1 MNMRSFLSRVS
12 YVFFIITTV
21 FISAEAFTQ
30 DSWPSSIRYKISK
43 INKTLI
49 MNGKFTTIE
58 KKASEDV
65 IYSVLEYQISGLDT
79 GNPVLEKFIHG
90 KKHPKGSRQLVRL
103 KTSHNGNIFLGQD
116 EPDISHNDGFVVLI
130 TIFPAQRLIIHSFQN
145 ESIESCICASQ
156 IVCEY

>member
-1 MNMRSFLSRVS
+1 MRSFLFRVS
-12 YVFFIITTV
+12 YVFLIITMV

-30 DSWPSSIRYKISK
+30 DSCPSSIRYKISK
-43 INKTLI
+43 INKILI
-49 MNGKFTTIE
+49 MDGKFTTIE
-58 KKASEDV
+58 KNASDDV

-90 KKHPKGSRQLVRL
+90 KKHPKGTRQLVRL

-116 EPDISHNDGFVVLI
+116 EPDIPYNDGFFVLI